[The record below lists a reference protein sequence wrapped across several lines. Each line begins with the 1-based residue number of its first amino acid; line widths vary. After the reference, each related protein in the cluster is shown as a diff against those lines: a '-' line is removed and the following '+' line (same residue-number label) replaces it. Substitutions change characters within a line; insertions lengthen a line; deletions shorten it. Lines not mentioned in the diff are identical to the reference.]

1 MVYQVLCQ
9 ILGLNPGKAEETD
22 RLEFGRGRGNSR
34 WSGEMRRDRE
44 EHQRRKHSAGPRLT
58 LRDESEGSERD

>member
-1 MVYQVLCQ
+1 MVYQVFCQ
-9 ILGLNPGKAEETD
+9 RSGLNSGQAEKTS

-44 EHQRRKHSAGPRLT
+44 EHQRRRHSAGPQLT
-58 LRDESEGSERD
+58 LRDESEGSKWD